1 MDASAQLSRRLGFGG
16 WHIEMMLA
24 AIALAIAILPSISFY
39 RERTESRARIN
50 RLEQANRRAELATAH
65 SAPALGPTARLC
77 SLKASAKAGSLQLP
91 LTPQWI
97 VFSLDVEASNPFP
110 FYTVTIR
117 GADGREV
124 WQADNLTTP
133 EPGKLVFV
141 LPSKVLR
148 EDYFT
153 VFLKGQGNT
162 GEVVPVVEYT
172 FHAAT

>member
-1 MDASAQLSRRLGFGG
+1 MDASAHLTRRPGLGG
-16 WHIEMMLA
+16 WHVEIVLA
-24 AIALAIAILPSISFY
+24 AIALAIAIVPSISFY
-39 RERTESRARIN
+39 RDRAESRARIT
-50 RLEQANRRAELATAH
+50 RLEQANRKAELATAH
-65 SAPALGPTARLC
+65 SSLGPTARLC
-77 SLKASAKAGSLQLP
+77 SLKPSAKAASLQLP

-97 VFSLDVEASNPFP
+97 VFSLDVRSSTPFP
-110 FYTVTIR
+110 FYSVTIR

-124 WQADNLTTP
+124 WQADNLTSP
-133 EPGKLVFV
+133 DPGELIFV
-141 LPSKVLR
+141 LPSTSLR